1 MTRVRRVAIA
11 LLGLVGVAAAFYFHD
26 IGRAYDRVSGK
37 SRLAATPFGTIEFTE
52 GGSGP
57 PVLVIH
63 GSGGGYDQGELIAQ
77 AVLGEGFRWIAPSRF
92 GYLRSTLPAGATF
105 DDQANAYAHL
115 LDHLGL
121 EKVAVVA
128 LSHGGPSALLFALRY
143 PNRVGSLTLISCGVA
158 SSSDARQAQADR
170 AGDALKLIF
179 SYDALYW
186 GVSTLFRTQLMRLM
200 GAGDEVVAGLSE
212 DQLRIV
218 GQVIEFMNPV
228 APRAAGVALDNR
240 AAMPNERIAAIRTPT
255 LILHAADDTLQLYRN
270 AEFAAAAIPGARL
283 QRFER
288 GGHLLFAVEHTAL
301 RAEAR
306 KFIRTHAAAR

>member
-1 MTRVRRVAIA
+1 LTALRWTSIA
-11 LLGLVGVAAAFYFHD
+11 LLALALLAAAAYFHA

-37 SRLAATPFGTIEFTE
+37 SKLVTAPNGNIEYTE

-63 GSGGGYDQGELIAQ
+63 GSGGGFDQGELIAQ

-92 GYLRSTLPAGATF
+92 GYLRSTLPEGATF
-105 DDQANAYAHL
+105 DDQAAAYALL

-121 EKVAVVA
+121 GKVAVVA

-143 PNRVGSLTLISCGVA
+143 PDRVGSLTLISCGVA
-158 SSSDARQAQADR
+158 SSSDAKQAQANR
-170 AGDALKLIF
+170 TGDTLKLIF
-179 SYDALYW
+179 GYDPLYW
-186 GVSTLFRTQLMRLM
+186 GVSTLFRTQLMKLM
-200 GAGDEVVAGLSE
+200 GASDEVVSRLTD
-212 DQLRIV
+212 DQQRIV

-228 APRAAGVALDNR
+228 APRSAGVALDNR

-255 LILHAADDTLQLYRN
+255 LIFHAVDDTLQLYRN

-283 QRFER
+283 NRFER
-288 GGHLLFAVEHTAL
+288 GGHLLFAVEQ
-301 RAEAR
+301 EAIGTQTR
-306 KFIRTHAAAR
+306 KFIRAHAGM